1 MHSDRYANDAMLGPI
16 FERIRHLLPSAVEGR
31 RLYGR
36 LSHRV
41 HMYKYEGGDE
51 FKRHVDGQGPAG
63 QSVEPDGNV
72 RQWAGQKSQYT
83 ALFYLTDGGD
93 GVVGG
98 ATRLFA
104 MDRSGEYVDVEPRKG
119 SILYFRHGPGESV
132 LHQGLPVGGG
142 APKYIIR
149 ASLLY
154 EN

>member
-1 MHSDRYANDAMLGPI
+1 MQSNRYANDAMLMPI
-16 FERIRHLLPSAVEGR
+16 FERIRHLLPSVVEGR

-51 FKRHVDGQGPAG
+51 FRRHVDAQGPAG
-63 QSVEPDGNV
+63 QSVDSDGNV
-72 RQWAGQKSQYT
+72 RHWAGQKSQYT
-83 ALFYLTDGGD
+83 ALFYLTDDQD

-104 MDRSGEYVDVEPRKG
+104 MDMSGEYVDVKPRKG
-119 SILYFRHGPGESV
+119 SILYFRHGPDESV
-132 LHQGLPVGGG
+132 LHQGLPVGDGS
-142 APKYIIR
+142 PKYIIR

-154 EN
+154 ES